1 MRRVWY
7 GYTISILAHR
17 ALLLGLVF
25 GVSSML
31 FKELVFIERIV
42 DNFLQTEVG
51 QLPIQVW
58 HIFIEAD
65 TPSLLAGAVM
75 VTSIFLFFRLIIV
88 MPASIPSRQVSVWC
102 IE

>member
-7 GYTISILAHR
+7 GYILIILANR
-17 ALLLGLVF
+17 ALLLGLLF
-25 GVSSML
+25 GISSML
-31 FKELVFIERIV
+31 FKELVFIERV
-42 DNFLQTEVG
+42 VQNFLQTEVS
-51 QLPIQVW
+51 QLPIKAW

-88 MPASIPSRQVSVWC
+88 MPASIPSRQVSV
-102 IE
+102 

>member
-1 MRRVWY
+1 M
-7 GYTISILAHR
+7 
-17 ALLLGLVF
+17 F

-75 VTSIFLFFRLIIV
+75 LTSIFLFFRMIRV
-88 MPASIPSRQVSVWC
+88 VPTSIHSRQVLV
-102 IE
+102 